1 MKKIVFIGSLVFLVS
16 FVVSSCEKIL
26 EIENDPSRAQLVLNA
41 VPTVDRQAFV
51 YFANTRFFLDTSN
64 NQPVDDV
71 SMILTVNGIP
81 YATPDSIVNC
91 RYYFP
96 YFYQEGD
103 SLEINVNAGGRLVHA
118 RTYVPYLPTIS
129 NLQLL
134 NNDAG
139 STFRYYLADFDFQ
152 DHGGMEEYYNL
163 ALMVRDSG
171 VRFNDWE
178 QKFDTVDTVHV
189 SYFMLRN
196 NSEITGNAS
205 NTNPMLGYLY
215 TRNLFRDANIDGQ
228 NYHVSMRILHL
239 IDTNE
244 VQPFKHEY
252 TVTLESVTPA
262 RYRYIIDV
270 SRQNSSGGF
279 FSEQGQVSGNVDGAL
294 GIFAGSARCKFT
306 FWPDTLTMAPPAA
319 KEMSDEENEKI
330 FCQLK
335 KCSYLCSP
343 KSREK
348 KPRK

>member
-1 MKKIVFIGSLVFLVS
+1 MKNIKFFLLTFALLVT
-16 FVVSSCEKIL
+16 SCEKIL
-26 EIENDPSRAQLVLNA
+26 EIENDPSKAQLVLNA

-64 NQPVDDV
+64 NQPVSDV
-71 SMILTVNGIP
+71 SMTLTVNGVP
-81 YATPDSIVNC
+81 YSTPDSVVNSK
-91 RYYFP
+91 YFFP
-96 YFYQEGD
+96 YFYAEGD
-103 SLEINVNAGGRLVHA
+103 SLQIDVNAGGRLVHA
-118 RTYVPYLPTIS
+118 QTYVPYLPTIS

-134 NNDAG
+134 NNESG

-152 DHGGMEEYYNL
+152 DHAGKEEYYNL
-163 ALMVRDSG
+163 TLTVRDSG

-189 SYFMLRN
+189 SYFMLRTN
-196 NSEITGNAS
+196 PEITGDAS
-205 NTNPMLGYLY
+205 NSIPMMGYLY
-215 TRNLFRDANIDGQ
+215 TRNLFRDTEIDGQ

-252 TVTLESVTPA
+252 TVSLESVTPA

-279 FSEQGQVSGNVDGAL
+279 FSEQGQVVGNVEGAM

-306 FWPDTLTMAPPAA
+306 FWPDTLAVVPMGA
-319 KEMSDEENEKI
+319 KEPFDEENEKI

-343 KSREK
+343 KSRGK